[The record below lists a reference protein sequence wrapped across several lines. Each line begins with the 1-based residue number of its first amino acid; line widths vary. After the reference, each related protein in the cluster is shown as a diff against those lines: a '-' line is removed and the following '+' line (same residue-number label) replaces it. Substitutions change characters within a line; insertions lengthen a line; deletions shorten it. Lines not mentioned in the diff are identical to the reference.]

1 MTYAEANSELRSQI
15 SHYNSEAREVRGE
28 ANALERECDK
38 FERENERMRGELQDI
53 ADTTSDNANRLIE
66 SRNRATGHLN
76 QSTDVMRYADDIFNS
91 VMAEQANIAVLYRGF
106 KNVETANK
114 KIRELTNKIYF
125 EFANFRMVRKI
136 VRAFIDNVSLDM
148 VSNEMIFK
156 SVEKEHLQSPDF
168 WLSCAMLAI
177 MHWREDDQR
186 AAERAI
192 MKAMELDERQTLLFF
207 MSFNL
212 LFGRKSAALAWF
224 RLYRKMPK
232 TGEDAPIVLLL
243 LHAVNL
249 RNDASDPFA
258 KEIVEFL
265 IEEYDK
271 SLAMNDRD
279 EIVLKIKEK
288 LVNFDSEKLDFE
300 SGAMRAYLRD
310 YKTLSTVLEMA
321 RDNKV
326 ILEVVERSN
335 NVPKSKGYVYI
346 EKFLSNLLDTPD
358 KKERAY
364 TDEIRY
370 NELIIENVG
379 DLAKTEEA
387 FKAIKTYEVSPFN
400 FMRECVDWLFG
411 DMSAEVSDLAK
422 SNMFILCRSF
432 VEDSAKSYF
441 NDYRSRYTDVHPA
454 VIKEYSTY
462 INFNNKP
469 TEKRKAQEY
478 YEDRSKKQIA
488 AIKDTG
494 AIVSLVFSILSI
506 LAIIPVFVFMGTDM
520 PDLILMGLL
529 AVVGVGLFIGFFAIR
544 AGNAKKRKVV
554 AARMAEALQKTQ
566 EIIDKLFA
574 EYDKYKAYY
583 AEKDK
588 IAEDV
593 IFAIRR

>member
-1 MTYAEANSELRSQI
+1 
-15 SHYNSEAREVRGE
+15 
-28 ANALERECDK
+28 
-38 FERENERMRGELQDI
+38 
-53 ADTTSDNANRLIE
+53 
-66 SRNRATGHLN
+66 
-76 QSTDVMRYADDIFNS
+76 
-91 VMAEQANIAVLYRGF
+91 
-106 KNVETANK
+106 
-114 KIRELTNKIYF
+114 
-125 EFANFRMVRKI
+125 MVRKI

-192 MKAMELDERQTLLFF
+192 MKAMELDERQTVLFF

-271 SLAMNDRD
+271 SLAMNDRE

-335 NVPKSKGYVYI
+335 NVPRSKGYVYI

-506 LAIIPVFVFMGTDM
+506 LAIIPVFVFMGTDI

-544 AGNAKKRKVV
+544 AGNAKKRKAV